1 MTGGFPAVAP
11 YLKDP
16 LVLIGFF
23 LFLAFLFPRLLLKQR
38 IIPPLP
44 PGPGFRI
51 LKTILL
57 YGFIIGLL
65 LVMCG
70 FAIKY
75 RELVG
80 QERQENQDRELKKR
94 TQEAAERQ
102 AAQDRI
108 EREQQRSKLEAEK
121 RQEQISTVR
130 LLRQELNSNQR
141 SVNEMRKNAV
151 TGLETMQTVA
161 TVLRNPGIKILPI
174 LFPQDNL
181 NPKFKATPGLAAGAM
196 DKLAESGLNKDDL
209 EVRKFTAAGR
219 LIAST
224 VDKTIGTV
232 ESLADK
238 DHRRYTIS
246 AQVWDQYLPVLW
258 EITVVDVTEFQKC
271 YSDLTSARANY
282 DIILSRI
289 VDYLE
294 SVREF
299 FRPQNNQITREGVGR
314 VLTAEHLAIQLSN
327 SYGQQLVSDLAS
339 IKKLSMRLS
348 TVIAEK

>member
-1 MTGGFPAVAP
+1 M
-11 YLKDP
+11 Y
-16 LVLIGFF
+16 
-23 LFLAFLFPRLLLKQR
+23 
-38 IIPPLP
+38 
-44 PGPGFRI
+44 
-51 LKTILL
+51 
-57 YGFIIGLL
+57 
-65 LVMCG
+65 
-70 FAIKY
+70 
-75 RELVG
+75 
-80 QERQENQDRELKKR
+80 
-94 TQEAAERQ
+94 
-102 AAQDRI
+102 
-108 EREQQRSKLEAEK
+108 
-121 RQEQISTVR
+121 
-130 LLRQELNSNQR
+130 
-141 SVNEMRKNAV
+141 
-151 TGLETMQTVA
+151 
-161 TVLRNPGIKILPI
+161 
-174 LFPQDNL
+174 
-181 NPKFKATPGLAAGAM
+181 
-196 DKLAESGLNKDDL
+196 KLAESGLNKDDL

-238 DHRRYTIS
+238 DHRRYAIS
-246 AQVWDQYLPVLW
+246 AQVWDQYLPVLR

>member
-23 LFLAFLFPRLLLKQR
+23 LFLAFLFTRLLLKQR

-151 TGLETMQTVA
+151 TG
-161 TVLRNPGIKILPI
+161 
-174 LFPQDNL
+174 
-181 NPKFKATPGLAAGAM
+181 
-196 DKLAESGLNKDDL
+196 KLTCRG
-209 EVRKFTAAGR
+209 
-219 LIAST
+219 
-224 VDKTIGTV
+224 
-232 ESLADK
+232 
-238 DHRRYTIS
+238 
-246 AQVWDQYLPVLW
+246 
-258 EITVVDVTEFQKC
+258 
-271 YSDLTSARANY
+271 
-282 DIILSRI
+282 
-289 VDYLE
+289 
-294 SVREF
+294 
-299 FRPQNNQITREGVGR
+299 
-314 VLTAEHLAIQLSN
+314 
-327 SYGQQLVSDLAS
+327 
-339 IKKLSMRLS
+339 
-348 TVIAEK
+348 